1 MLFRA
6 GLCVLLFACFAVGQ
20 EADVKIRILEGD
32 GAINSIRLRRAKEP
46 VVQVIEASGVP
57 AAGASVTFL
66 LPATGPSGTFGDNGL
81 SLTVQTDSRGM
92 ATGRNL
98 RPNTI
103 AGQFRIRATT
113 SWRGAAAS
121 ASLAQTNAE
130 PVAKSGHGKT
140 IAILAVVAG
149 AVAGGAAA
157 AAHGGRSTPSGQAS
171 AAAPQVGGSIS
182 AGSPSLGPPR

>member
-1 MLFRA
+1 MLYRA
-6 GLCVLLFACFAVGQ
+6 EVCVLLIACFAIGQ

-46 VVQVIEASGVP
+46 VVQVVDASGVP

-98 RPNTI
+98 RPNAI

-113 SWRGAAAS
+113 SWRGAPAS

-157 AAHGGRSTPSGQAS
+157 AAHGGRTTSSGQAS
-171 AAAPQVGGSIS
+171 AAPPPVGGSIS

>member
-1 MLFRA
+1 MLSRA
-6 GLCVLLFACFAVGQ
+6 SVCALLLGCFAEGQ
-20 EADVKIRILEGD
+20 ETGVKIQIVEGD

-46 VVQVIEASGVP
+46 VIRVLNASGEP
-57 AAGASVTFL
+57 AVGASVTFL
-66 LPATGPSGTFGDNGL
+66 LPATGPSGSFSDNGL

-92 ATGRNL
+92 AIGRNL
-98 RPNTI
+98 RPNAI

-113 SWRGAAAS
+113 SWHGAPAS

-140 IAILAVVAG
+140 IAILVVVAG
-149 AVAGGAAA
+149 AIAGGAAA
-157 AAHGGRSTPSGQAS
+157 AAHGGKTSSAGQET
-171 AAAPQVGGSIS
+171 APTSQGGGSIS